1 MAKEILRRKG
11 SDKMSRTK
19 IRWVLIFVLIA
30 AILFSVW
37 FYFTYLDKGD
47 IGTRGTLVRLME
59 DISDQ

>member
-1 MAKEILRRKG
+1 
-11 SDKMSRTK
+11 MSRTK

-59 DISDQ
+59 DIRDL